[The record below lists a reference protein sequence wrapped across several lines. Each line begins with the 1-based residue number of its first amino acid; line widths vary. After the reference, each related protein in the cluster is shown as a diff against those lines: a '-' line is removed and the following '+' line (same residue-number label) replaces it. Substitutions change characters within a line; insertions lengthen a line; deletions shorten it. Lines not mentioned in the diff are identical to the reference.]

1 MGANHVGG
9 ITHQIGPTR
18 SSCSRSQA
26 AGLGNCNMYSTVWP
40 VQPTSIGTAPMHSM
54 EPSKERLGRECFII
68 FQCNT
73 KNSSYLLSGSFFLLC
88 TYIIF
93 WVHTHIYIHMYIL
106 WVADDLKLEPT
117 ILSACQSKAQHQNF
131 WISLSHQKI
140 CLQDVKACKSKIW
153 TKSLRKPKYIKPKID
168 FWPQCRAQS
177 VNVWIET
184 PVGTTIR

>member
-93 WVHTHIYIHMYIL
+93 WVHTHIYIYTYVYIVSRWWSQTWANHL
-106 WVADDLKLEPT
+106 VCMSIKSTASKLLNIPESSKNMSARCESVQIQDLNKIIAKT
-117 ILSACQSKAQHQNF
+117 KVYKA
-131 WISLSHQKI
+131 
-140 CLQDVKACKSKIW
+140 
-153 TKSLRKPKYIKPKID
+153 
-168 FWPQCRAQS
+168 
-177 VNVWIET
+177 
-184 PVGTTIR
+184 

>member
-93 WVHTHIYIHMYIL
+93 WVHTHIYIYICIYCESL
-106 WVADDLKLEPT
+106 MISNLSQPSCLHVNQKHSIKTFEYPWVIKKYVCKMWKRANPRFEQNH
-117 ILSACQSKAQHQNF
+117 CENQS
-131 WISLSHQKI
+131 I
-140 CLQDVKACKSKIW
+140 
-153 TKSLRKPKYIKPKID
+153 
-168 FWPQCRAQS
+168 
-177 VNVWIET
+177 
-184 PVGTTIR
+184 